1 MVLLGYRISKE
12 ILQLNPDRAMP
23 VLETPVLKYAEEL
36 RRVVGMST
44 YYATMDYFLFWNV
57 KPQVIAKKFP
67 L

>member
-12 ILQLNPDRAMP
+12 ILQLDPDRAMP

-44 YYATMDYFLFWNV
+44 YYATMDYFLF
-57 KPQVIAKKFP
+57 
-67 L
+67 